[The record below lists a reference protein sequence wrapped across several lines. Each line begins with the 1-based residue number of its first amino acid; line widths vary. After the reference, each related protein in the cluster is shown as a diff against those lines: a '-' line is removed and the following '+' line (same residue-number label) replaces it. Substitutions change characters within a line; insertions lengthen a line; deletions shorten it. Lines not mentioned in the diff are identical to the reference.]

1 MTRSLVYIIFFA
13 LSFPVL
19 AQTPGGMGH
28 HGVGHG
34 EMHHWYETLRDRKGR
49 QCCSGRDCR
58 PTKSRLRQGKIEV
71 MVDGVWAPVPKEK
84 ILDETSP
91 DLNAHV
97 CAPLRPHSYPLGFVY
112 CVTLPAGS

>member
-1 MTRSLVYIIFFA
+1 MTKSLIFIVILA
-13 LSFPVL
+13 LSFPAL
-19 AQTPGGMGH
+19 AQAPKIGGH

-58 PTKSRLRQGKIEV
+58 PTQSRLHRGKIEV
-71 MVDGVWAPVPKEK
+71 MVDGIWAPVPKEK
-84 ILDETSP
+84 ILDEISP
-91 DLNAHV
+91 DLRAHV